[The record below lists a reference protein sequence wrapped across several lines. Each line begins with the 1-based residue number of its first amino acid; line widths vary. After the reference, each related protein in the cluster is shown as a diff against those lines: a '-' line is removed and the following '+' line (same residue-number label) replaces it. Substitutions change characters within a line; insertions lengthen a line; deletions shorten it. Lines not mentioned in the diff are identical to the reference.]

1 MIYFISL
8 DYHKI
13 VQIACVLKIAKCCQ
27 FHRHEKISKLLYC
40 LHTMETSGFMGIE
53 DYPAASCRPASGG
66 IPRKEF
72 NQSIIRSLTPQ
83 QAAGNALAIA
93 VQYRQQDA

>member
-1 MIYFISL
+1 MAVKKVANYTDCSR
-8 DYHKI
+8 
-13 VQIACVLKIAKCCQ
+13 QP
-27 FHRHEKISKLLYC
+27 
-40 LHTMETSGFMGIE
+40 IE
-53 DYPAASCRPASGG
+53 DYPAASCSPASGG

-93 VQYRQQDA
+93 VQFCS

>member
-1 MIYFISL
+1 MEISFL
-8 DYHKI
+8 YLRCKI
-13 VQIACVLKIAKCCQ
+13 
-27 FHRHEKISKLLYC
+27 E
-40 LHTMETSGFMGIE
+40 G
-53 DYPAASCRPASGG
+53 YPAASCSPASGG

-93 VQYRQQDA
+93 VQISKRLSRLYMSRRQHAHLGQPKLITFLCGICSQASSPIEIDR